1 MKIKYLQNVLIF
13 LTVSTIFGQNKM
25 AYQIFDKNGKLSN
38 YKNVLKKAAKSE
50 VVLFGELHDN
60 SIIHWLQLKFT
71 KDLSEK
77 NDLILGAEMFES
89 DNQNQLNQYLRGE
102 INARILDSAARL
114 WPNFKTDYKPLL
126 DFAKDKK
133 LNFIATNVPRRYASM
148 VYKKD
153 FPELEQLSEQEK
165 LWIAPLPIA
174 FDLNLPGYKSML
186 TMQGGHAGDKMPKAQ
201 AIKDATMAHFIIK
214 NLKAETIFIH
224 YNGTYHSENYEGINW
239 YLKKQNPNL
248 VIVTIATVEQKDI
261 SKLEK
266 EHYNK
271 ANFIIVVD
279 QDVTKTY

>member
-153 FPELEQLSEQEK
+153 FPELEHLSEQEK

>member
-25 AYQIFDKNGKLSN
+25 AYQIFDTNGKLSN

>member
-1 MKIKYLQNVLIF
+1 MKIKYLQNILIF

-25 AYQIFDKNGKLSN
+25 AYQIFDTNGKLSN

>member
-13 LTVSTIFGQNKM
+13 LTVSSIFGQNKM
-25 AYQIFDKNGKLSN
+25 AYQIFDTNGKLSN

-89 DNQNQLNQYLRGE
+89 DNQNQLNQYLKGE

-214 NLKAETIFIH
+214 NLKTETIFIH

>member
-25 AYQIFDKNGKLSN
+25 AYQIFDTNGKLSN

-102 INARILDSAARL
+102 INAKILDSAARL

-214 NLKAETIFIH
+214 NLKTETIFIH